1 MINGLDVQACDE
13 YGTQVEKVQPPY
25 IVVLQITQC

>member
-1 MINGLDVQACDE
+1 MINGLGVQGCDE
-13 YGTQVEKVQPPY
+13 YDTLVEKVQPPY